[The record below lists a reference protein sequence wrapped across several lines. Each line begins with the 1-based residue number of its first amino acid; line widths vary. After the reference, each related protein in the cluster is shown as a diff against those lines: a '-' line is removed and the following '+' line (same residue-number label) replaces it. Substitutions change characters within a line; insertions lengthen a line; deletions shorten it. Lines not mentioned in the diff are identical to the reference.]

1 MNFKAAEAFKS
12 ASLLTALYTRLDT
25 ARDAITIALDN
36 IPKDFDLNQIKR
48 INEIR
53 NILSR
58 EMINIWDL
66 RQAEEIRVCCQTD
79 EPQSQPLREIA
90 DSYDLY
96 PPLAD
101 PDSLPDPPVLAGP
114 DDNTPNF
121 IQINLQNF
129 F

>member
-36 IPKDFDLNQIKR
+36 IPKDFDINQIKR

-58 EMINIWDL
+58 EMSNIWDL
-66 RQAEEIRVCCQTD
+66 RQAEEIRICSH
-79 EPQSQPLREIA
+79 EPQSQPLMEIA
-90 DSYDLY
+90 DSYDQY

-101 PDSLPDPPVLAGP
+101 SDSLPDPPVLAGP